1 MCEEI
6 KARGFLDDE
15 KDWHSFDC
23 LLRALRLEGFH
34 FGKKKQLQLHETLA
48 EICPL
53 AKRRRQ
59 ANSVE

>member
-1 MCEEI
+1 VCEEI

-34 FGKKKQLQLHETLA
+34 FGKKNNSSCMKHWQRSVHLQSGGG
-48 EICPL
+48 
-53 AKRRRQ
+53 RQ
-59 ANSVE
+59 TV

>member
-23 LLRALRLEGFH
+23 LLRALRLEVFH
-34 FGKKKQLQLHETLA
+34 FGKKTTPVA
-48 EICPL
+48 
-53 AKRRRQ
+53 
-59 ANSVE
+59 